1 MVEEVTEIYEVDGI
15 SKVFGN
21 RYILNDVSFN
31 ILKGEIFGII
41 GTSGSGK
48 STLLNSLVGFI
59 KIDKGEIRF
68 RNPGLLDIK
77 EAGVA
82 RSIYKHQKEL
92 KEIYGFA
99 AQSPSFYPNLTVRE
113 NLRYFGNL
121 YNLSKEAI
129 ESNTNY
135 LLGLVN
141 LTQSQHVIS
150 HKLSGGMKRRLDIA
164 CSLIH
169 DPKILFLDEPTA
181 DLDPVL
187 AGKIWNLLKIIN
199 QRGTTIVLATHHIAE
214 LESVCSRVAIIKD
227 GTILALGKPEEIKSK
242 NLPSARLLIKSSPGD
257 YDKITSALK
266 KNLKSMIKQVEI
278 KNDALIIHKKN
289 DQQIMNEVLSI
300 FQWNGEKIVYVETI
314 RPGLDEAFVIMNK
327 DMLEEEGKK
336 KKPNRTKKKRS
347 KVKRKRK

>member
-1 MVEEVTEIYEVDGI
+1 MDEEVTTIYEVEGI
-15 SKVFGN
+15 SKVFGD
-21 RYILNDVSFN
+21 RYILNDVSFS
-31 ILKGEIFGII
+31 IRKGEIFGII

-48 STLLNSLVGFI
+48 STLLNTLVGFI
-59 KIDKGEIRF
+59 KVDIGEIKF

-77 EAGVA
+77 EAGIA
-82 RSIYKHQKEL
+82 RSIYKFPKEL
-92 KEIYGFA
+92 KKIYGFA
-99 AQSPSFYPNLTVRE
+99 AQNPSFYPNLTVRE
-113 NLRYFGNL
+113 NLQYFGNL

-141 LTQSQHVIS
+141 LTQSQHVIANT
-150 HKLSGGMKRRLDIA
+150 LSGGMKRRLDIA

-187 AGKIWNLLKIIN
+187 AGKIWNLLRIIN

-227 GTILALGKPEEIKSK
+227 GTILALGKPDEIKSK
-242 NLPSARLLIKSSPGD
+242 NLPGARLLIKSSPGD

-266 KNLKSMIKQVEI
+266 KNLKNMIKQVEI
-278 KNDALIIHKKN
+278 RNDALIIHKKN
-289 DQQIMNEVLSI
+289 DQTIMNEVLSI
-300 FQWNGEKIVYVETI
+300 FQWNGEKIVSVETV
-314 RPGLDEAFVIMNK
+314 RPGLDEAFVVMNK
-327 DMLEEEGKK
+327 DMLEGEEKK
-336 KKPNRTKKKRS
+336 NIKRPKKRRS